1 MHLSNCDHALY
12 ELMLAKQFECVLKK
26 DAEPE
31 VTRGVFF
38 SLMRFQRCHY
48 PDDKDSMR
56 MVYICFNI
64 QREVCDLRITLLYI
78 GSLLTFFISRLRLS
92 FLSTSPG
99 AATCSSYKNV

>member
-1 MHLSNCDHALY
+1 
-12 ELMLAKQFECVLKK
+12 MLAKQFECVLKK

-31 VTRGVFF
+31 VTREVFF
-38 SLMRFQRCHY
+38 SLMRFLRCHY

-56 MVYICFNI
+56 MVYICFNM
-64 QREVCDLRITLLYI
+64 QREVCDLRITVLYI

-99 AATCSSYKNV
+99 AATRSSYKDVW